1 MKLNEEINRIS
12 KLMNINLINEGIDDI
27 IKKLL
32 GVSDEST
39 QTILKGNADELGQYS
54 SSLKSIVGGSGKGT
68 ISDIVSFLSK
78 EGLGSTD
85 DAIATWIKY
94 QPEIMS
100 QIARSSDNIMK
111 QASQIVFSKLPI
123 DKIFDPKSIE
133 IIDDL
138 LTAPLNK
145 NYVDPM
151 ITAIDES
158 LVLYGQ
164 GLHVII

>member
-78 EGLGSTD
+78 ES
-85 DAIATWIKY
+85 
-94 QPEIMS
+94 
-100 QIARSSDNIMK
+100 
-111 QASQIVFSKLPI
+111 F
-123 DKIFDPKSIE
+123 
-133 IIDDL
+133 
-138 LTAPLNK
+138 
-145 NYVDPM
+145 
-151 ITAIDES
+151 
-158 LVLYGQ
+158 
-164 GLHVII
+164 